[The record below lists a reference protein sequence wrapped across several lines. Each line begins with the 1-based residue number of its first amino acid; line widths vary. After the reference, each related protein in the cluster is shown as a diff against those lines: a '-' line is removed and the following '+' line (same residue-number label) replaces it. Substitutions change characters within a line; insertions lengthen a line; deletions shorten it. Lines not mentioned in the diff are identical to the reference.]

1 MEFFIAPEEQVAFVI
16 RIKGINHIKPQ
27 VKKILRL
34 LRLRQL
40 NNGVFVL
47 VNKSTMN
54 MIKRI

>member
-1 MEFFIAPEEQVAFVI
+1 MEFFIAPEEKVAFVI